1 MENRPSPTTTTE
13 PPRLDRRAQDGLE
26 HVLRRIRERAGLE
39 EEEVVALAWDYFLAG
54 FAARGGHATEIPVT
68 CSKTAPTPPA
78 EPDVLADAVAALTPR
93 RLEVLRLVA
102 RGLTNREIGGVLDI
116 SCYTVKSHLAALFE
130 ALDVTNRTEAAF
142 ALQRYEAAY
151 PELRN

>member
-1 MENRPSPTTTTE
+1 MDSAQRPLTTQDPGPDE
-13 PPRLDRRAQDGLE
+13 RAHAGLE
-26 HVLRRIRERAGLE
+26 KALARIREGSRLE
-39 EEEVVALAWDYFLAG
+39 EEAVLGVAWDYFVAG
-54 FAARGGHATEIPVT
+54 FKARGDHAPD
-68 CSKTAPTPPA
+68 APFAGPEPEPEA
-78 EPDVLADAVAALTPR
+78 AGEPDFLAEHVAALTPR

-102 RGLTNREIGGVLDI
+102 RGLTNREIGRVLGI

-151 PELRN
+151 PEVRN

>member
-1 MENRPSPTTTTE
+1 MESAEHPRTIQEPT
-13 PPRLDRRAQDGLE
+13 RLDQRAHDGLE
-26 HVLRRIRERAGLE
+26 RALARIREGADLE
-39 EEEVVALAWDYFLAG
+39 EEALIGIAWDYFVAG
-54 FAARGGHATEIPVT
+54 FVARGGHANEIPVSRT
-68 CSKTAPTPPA
+68 GPESDAAP
-78 EPDVLADAVAALTPR
+78 EPDFLAEHVAALTPR

-102 RGLTNREIGGVLDI
+102 RGLTNREIGRVLGI